1 MRTDRIAATPAPS
14 AAAAPPADRPLLALL
29 WMVGAIVAFTSMAVA
44 GRAAALQHDTFE
56 IMLFRSLAGI
66 GIVVVVADAFGTL
79 GQVTTRRM
87 HLQVG
92 RNLFHFAGQNLWFY
106 GLTVIPLAQL
116 FALEFTSP
124 LWVMVLAALL
134 LGERLTRVKALAA
147 AVAFAGV
154 LLVVRPGT
162 GEMNAGHLA
171 AAVAAICFASTA
183 IFTKKLTATESITCI
198 LFWLTVVQAALGLVA
213 VFWDGQVTWPSAA
226 TLPWLL
232 LIAVA
237 GLVAHMCLTTALSL
251 APASVVMPMDFA
263 RLPVIVI
270 VGALLYAEAL
280 EPVVLLGAGLI
291 LLGNWINIRAAV
303 RG

>member
-1 MRTDRIAATPAPS
+1 MTDRTASLSAPT
-14 AAAAPPADRPLLALL
+14 DRPLLAAL
-29 WMVGAIVAFTSMAVA
+29 WMVGAIVAFTSMAIA
-44 GRAAALQHDTFE
+44 GRAASFQHDTFE

-66 GIVVVVADAFGTL
+66 PIVVALAWAFGTL
-79 GQVTTRRM
+79 GQITRRKM

-92 RNLFHFAGQNLWFY
+92 RNIFHFAGQNLWFY

-134 LGERLTRVKALAA
+134 LGERLTWIKGLAA
-147 AVAFAGV
+147 ALAFAGV

-162 GEMNAGHLA
+162 AEMSVGHLA
-171 AAVAAICFASTA
+171 AATAAICFAATA
-183 IFTKKLTATESITCI
+183 IFTKTLTRTESITCI
-198 LFWLTVVQAALGLVA
+198 LFWLTVVQAGLGLVA
-213 VFWDGQVTWPSAA
+213 VFWDGDVAWPTAA

-232 LIAVA
+232 LIGVA
-237 GLVAHMCLTTALSL
+237 GLVAHFCLTTALSL

-270 VGALLYAEAL
+270 VGALVYAEAL
-280 EPVVLLGAGLI
+280 EPIVLLGAGLI
-291 LLGNWINIRAAV
+291 LLGNWLNIRAAI
-303 RG
+303 RA

>member
-1 MRTDRIAATPAPS
+1 M
-14 AAAAPPADRPLLALL
+14 L
-29 WMVGAIVAFTSMAVA
+29 GAIVAFTCMAVA
-44 GRAAALQHDTFE
+44 GRAASLEHDTFE

-66 GIVVVVADAFGTL
+66 VIVVVLAAAFGRL
-79 GQVTTRRM
+79 GEITTRKM
-87 HLQVG
+87 HLQLG
-92 RNLFHFAGQNLWFY
+92 RNVFHFTGQNLWFY

-134 LGERLTRVKALAA
+134 LGERLTWIKGLAA
-147 AVAFAGV
+147 AVAFSGV

-171 AAVAAICFASTA
+171 AALAAICFASTA
-183 IFTKKLTATESITCI
+183 IFTKKLTVTESIICI
-198 LFWLTVVQAALGLVA
+198 LFWLTVVQAGLGLVA
-213 VFWDGQVTWPSAA
+213 VFWDGQVTWPSVT

-237 GLVAHMCLTTALSL
+237 GLVAHYCLTTALSL

-263 RLPVIVI
+263 RLPVIVV

-280 EPVVLLGAGLI
+280 EPIVLLGAALI

-303 RG
+303 RR